1 MTNQTKNN
9 NLNDLIDPAFTK
21 VNRLIVLSF
30 ANENG
35 RASLSK
41 YYVASVHIKNFNV
54 LIDGKSFF
62 DMSIKNAK
70 NDTNKLLKWEEIM
83 IKQQIIYW
91 IMNTFQYITN

>member
-21 VNRLIVLSF
+21 VNRLFVSSF

>member
-9 NLNDLIDPAFTK
+9 NLNDLIDPTFTK
-21 VNRLIVLSF
+21 VNRLFVLSF

-62 DMSIKNAK
+62 DMSIKNPK